1 MPLKVVEKRGKVEK
15 LRKAF
20 EGHEV
25 NSNDNAGYIDPH
37 KSEEENYYT
46 DANIYSYVAAT
57 ELNLEPVNRMNQVTP
72 QVCDQPSS
80 RPAPSPPAPSPPA
93 PSPPP
98 CFFITDLRTGVKVWF
113 GAISMTLLIIG
124 IGYLSI
130 FYSPGKTIFSIDDNL
145 QSM

>member
-25 NSNDNAGYIDPH
+25 NFHDNAGYIDPH
-37 KSEEENYYT
+37 KTEEENYYT

-57 ELNLEPVNRMNQVTP
+57 ELNSELVNRMNQVTS

-80 RPAPSPPAPSPPA
+80 RPAPSPPAPSLPA